1 LDKDSPCRLDVYK
14 PARSSSQTPESPFQN
29 HPYFNLSNLI
39 SYKDVCGLISGNRKL
54 SPLYP
59 SNKKRYI
66 FGFLTDSI
74 GVTVRDQQ
82 QTSNGN
88 GSMTAATTTTTSAT
102 QNKTEYNT
110 SQNLDSNLK
119 TLLEFKRSLLEEQRK
134 SEQEIQELNS
144 RIEET
149 KKSIDAGRDQL
160 DNLRTQLKRV
170 NEQKDAE
177 YVKFKELK
185 NSLMETRNE
194 MKNLDTKS
202 TLGANMK
209 SRKDRFDMV
218 HLGRVLEQIEHD
230 IQTKKLTKDEERRLV
245 AKSKEVATKLHNLRV
260 INKKEDK
267 YRNVLSQ
274 YESIKAVM
282 NRIFDKKSEF
292 GNKIGSIKKELDKLM
307 NLRESLYEDRRKTIH
322 AIREASAKLEM
333 VDTQLN
339 AIEFRRSRA
348 QASGHRQR
356 KKREYEGRRE
366 NRYEATQE
374 RARRSKEN
382 QEKWNTLKEEALR
395 KMSSGE
401 KLTFDEMKLIYGD
414 SGP

>member
-1 LDKDSPCRLDVYK
+1 M
-14 PARSSSQTPESPFQN
+14 
-29 HPYFNLSNLI
+29 
-39 SYKDVCGLISGNRKL
+39 
-54 SPLYP
+54 
-59 SNKKRYI
+59 
-66 FGFLTDSI
+66 
-74 GVTVRDQQ
+74 TVRDQQ

-110 SQNLDSNLK
+110 SRNLDSNLK

-307 NLRESLYEDRRKTIH
+307 NLRESLYEDRRKLIH